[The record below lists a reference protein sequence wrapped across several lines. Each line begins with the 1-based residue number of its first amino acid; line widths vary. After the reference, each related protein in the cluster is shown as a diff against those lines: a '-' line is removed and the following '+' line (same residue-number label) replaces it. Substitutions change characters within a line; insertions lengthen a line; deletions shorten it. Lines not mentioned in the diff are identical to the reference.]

1 MALADLNLQQAIDL
15 FTRNTGIIPRETHR
29 SSIKAYIEK
38 RMETLNE
45 PLFANY
51 YMILQSNPLEFSNL
65 VNESTVN
72 ETYFFRE
79 EKQFQFIKDKLFPM
93 WQSKTGGSEI
103 NIWCAAC
110 STGEEAYSLA
120 MLSKHCHIRA
130 NITASDINTNV
141 LNICKEGNYK
151 AASCR
156 QVDGGF
162 FNFLLDAYKQKDGS
176 YKMSEE
182 LRNSITTKQI
192 NLSNLGMTE
201 TFSSLPKNQHI
212 IFIRNVFIYFS
223 MELRAEILQTVTDKC
238 LADDG
243 YIFVSMSEVAPLD
256 DKIIPKSLEKIA
268 DGNVFCFH
276 KKAK

>member
-1 MALADLNLQQAIDL
+1 MALSDFNLQQAIDL
-15 FTRNTGIIPRETHR
+15 FTHNTGIIPRESHR
-29 SSIKAYIEK
+29 VSIKSYIEK
-38 RMETLNE
+38 RMEALKE

-51 YMILQSNPLEFSNL
+51 YMMLQNSSMEFSNL
-65 VNESTVN
+65 VNDSTVN

-79 EKQFQFIKDKLFPM
+79 EKQFQFIKDKLFPA
-93 WQSKTGGSEI
+93 WQAKTGGSEM

-120 MLSKHCHIRA
+120 MLSKYCHIRA

-141 LNICKEGNYK
+141 LKFCQEGNYK
-151 AASCR
+151 PSSCR
-156 QVDGGF
+156 TVDGGS

-176 YKMSEE
+176 FHMPEDIRE
-182 LRNSITTKQI
+182 TVHTRQI
-192 NLSNLGMTE
+192 NLSNLGVADTL
-201 TFSSLPKNQHI
+201 SLLPKNQYI
-212 IFIRNVFIYFS
+212 IFVRNVFIYFS
-223 MELRAEILQTVTDKC
+223 MELRAEILKTITEKC

>member
-1 MALADLNLQQAIDL
+1 MTLSDFNLQQAIDL
-15 FTRNTGIIPRETHR
+15 FTQNTGIIPRETHR
-29 SSIKAYIEK
+29 ASIKAYIEK
-38 RMETLNE
+38 RMEALNE

-51 YMILQSNPLEFSNL
+51 YMMLQNSSLEFVNL
-65 VNESTVN
+65 INDSTVN

-79 EKQFQFIKDKLFPM
+79 EKQFQFIKDKLFPA
-93 WQSKTGGSEI
+93 WQAKTGGAEM
-103 NIWCAAC
+103 NLWCAAC

-141 LNICKEGNYK
+141 LTICKNGYYK
-151 AASCR
+151 PASQR
-156 QVDGGF
+156 KVDGGVF
-162 FNFLLDAYKQKDGS
+162 DFLLDAYKQKDGS
-176 YKMSEE
+176 FQMSEE
-182 LRNSITTKQI
+182 LRNTITTKQI
-192 NLSNLGMTE
+192 NLSNLKVADALST
-201 TFSSLPKNQHI
+201 LPKNQHI

-223 MELRAEILQTVTDKC
+223 MELRAEILKTITDKC
-238 LADDG
+238 LADEG